1 MNVSSVVV
9 RTKPEDLREVMDSL
23 RASALCDVYF
33 HDEKGRVVVTI
44 EGRSHEE
51 EMKKM
56 KALMQIPKVL
66 SADLMYAYS
75 EDELPEALE
84 QLKGDAD
91 SVPDVLKDET

>member
-9 RTKPEDLREVMDSL
+9 RAKPEDFREVMENL
-23 RASALCDVYF
+23 RASGLCDVHF
-33 HDEKGRVVVTI
+33 HDEKGRIVVTI
-44 EGRSHEE
+44 EGEGLEE

-56 KALMQIPKVL
+56 KALMGMPKVL

-84 QLKGDAD
+84 KLKEGAD